1 YTVNVEATD
10 SVGTTTTS
18 SFQLTVKD
26 NTPPAIT
33 GSNRTVDRNDSPTID
48 ISVGISVTDTED
60 AAAGVRPSVT
70 YKVVNKNGKV
80 VYKGTNP
87 NVSSGTLLAGVYTV
101 TVTAVDSHGA
111 KTEKS
116 YQLTVTDKKSVSESA
131 SLSASV

>member
-1 YTVNVEATD
+1 VNVEATD

-33 GSNRTVDRNDSPTID
+33 ASNRTVDRNDSPTIN
-48 ISVGISVTDTED
+48 ISVGVSVTDTED
-60 AAAGVRPSVT
+60 AAAGVRLT
-70 YKVVNKNGKV
+70 YKVVHKNGKV
-80 VYKGTNP
+80 VYEGTNP

-116 YQLTVTDKKSVSESA
+116 YQLTVT
-131 SLSASV
+131 